1 MSKADGEAKNVSL
14 VDVVEEIKN
23 VYEIV
28 DVLHDELINVS
39 ETVIS
44 VKFEMLLCK
53 RKREMIELFEDAAE
67 EHVKARAKCVK
78 MAAELKEKGV
88 VDISELPI
96 DIKMSL
102 HDRFLMC
109 GYGQTQDG
117 CGKCKETLFATPQ
130 LYLEHKKS
138 AEEK

>member
-39 ETVIS
+39 ETVTS
-44 VKFEMLLCK
+44 VKFEMLLSK

-67 EHVKARAKCVK
+67 EHVKARSKCVK
-78 MAAELKEKGV
+78 MAAELEEKGV

-96 DIKMSL
+96 DIRMSL

>member
-1 MSKADGEAKNVSL
+1 
-14 VDVVEEIKN
+14 
-23 VYEIV
+23 
-28 DVLHDELINVS
+28 
-39 ETVIS
+39 
-44 VKFEMLLCK
+44 
-53 RKREMIELFEDAAE
+53 MIELFEDAAD
-67 EHVKARAKCVK
+67 EHAKSRAKCVK
-78 MAAELKEKGV
+78 MAAELEEKGV

-96 DIKMSL
+96 DIRMSL